1 VPAPISMD
9 LRLRIVGAV
18 ESGQLDPRRGP
29 ALCHQGLAAVG
40 ASLLFPPPYSPDLNP
55 IEQFFAKLKALL
67 CKLAARTKAD
77 PAQRLGGQPGA
88 QPHATLQGGPAARPE
103 GGRASPRPGA

>member
-1 VPAPISMD
+1 MD

-29 ALCHQGLAAVG
+29 ALCHQGWPRSAPRC
-40 ASLLFPPPYSPDLNP
+40 PPPYSPDLNP